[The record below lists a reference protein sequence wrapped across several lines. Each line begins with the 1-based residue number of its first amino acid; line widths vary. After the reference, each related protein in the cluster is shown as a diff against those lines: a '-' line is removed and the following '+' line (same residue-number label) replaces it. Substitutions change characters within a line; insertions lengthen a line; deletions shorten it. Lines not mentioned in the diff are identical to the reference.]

1 MKTREGVP
9 EKQAYGLKPA
19 AETHWIITTKP
30 GALLMV
36 NGFMTQAAGNL
47 RVTSTA
53 PTAFLACQRV
63 GMTLGQC
70 ADIVPC
76 GKEIEP

>member
-1 MKTREGVP
+1 MKTRSGIP
-9 EKQAYGLKPA
+9 EAQAFGPVLPDV
-19 AETHWIITTKP
+19 THWIITTKN

-36 NGFMTQAAGNL
+36 NGFMTQAAGNV

-63 GMTLGQC
+63 GMTLGQV
-70 ADIVPC
+70 ADIVAC
-76 GKEIEP
+76 ERSGA